1 MGFTGKAAVLIGGC
15 FSNIVAS
22 DFSIIFWASFIN
34 RVLQLAVSAECF
46 LETYSFHASSAQT
59 LAVALFLVSLT
70 QLNILFSLAFLSFD
84 IFSSAFSSLTASRS
98 SLVTTIRR
106 YFLGT
111 HPTCLVCSKKSQQIH
126 HLAYDARTLLG
137 LEDMN
142 LVALCESCHYLIEF
156 DSHDRKRDLP
166 EVNSTLL
173 SMCSTP
179 SQMLW
184 AKKWKDFVKQ
194 QQGKKHK
201 PALLS

>member
-1 MGFTGKAAVLIGGC
+1 MPSITGNRKLIKYLRHSKRKKPQYDPLPSYKER
-15 FSNIVAS
+15 SNTLKDLGYSSYS
-22 DFSIIFWASFIN
+22 DYLKSDEWS
-34 RVLQLAVSAECF
+34 
-46 LETYSFHASSAQT
+46 
-59 LAVALFLVSLT
+59 
-70 QLNILFSLAFLSFD
+70 
-84 IFSSAFSSLTASRS
+84 
-98 SLVTTIRR
+98 TIRR

-111 HPTCLVCSKKSQQIH
+111 HPTCLVCSKKSQQIR

-194 QQGKKHK
+194 QQGKTHK
-201 PALLS
+201 DKQRSHANAKNKANQIKREAKERQTQLRKYKKLPPKTPKP